1 MWPPNRGGSANSEPG
16 GAENSSNPT
25 AAMVLQAPRPP
36 EGGYNV
42 QQRHE
47 LQFPAGPRAQ
57 DRGYASRAAA
67 SSRFPISSFVS
78 FVLVALRKIAAS
90 RPCFLFYAAT
100 SRLCC
105 RRLYSGFDPPQ
116 SGRDDSPHLG
126 MSLADEL
133 LADLEEA
140 AEEEEGGSFGEEE
153 EEPAIEDV
161 QEETQLDLSGDSVK
175 SIAKLWDSKMFA
187 EIMMKI
193 EEYIS
198 KQAKASE
205 VMGPV
210 EAAPEYRVIVD
221 ANNLTVE
228 IENELNII
236 HKFIRDKYSKRFPEL
251 ESLVPNALDYIRTV
265 KELGNSLDKCKNN
278 ENLQQILTN
287 ATIMVVS
294 VTASTTQGQQ
304 LSEEELERLEEACDM
319 ALELNASKHRIYEY
333 VESRMS
339 FIAPS
344 LSIIVGAST
353 AAKIM
358 GVAGGL
364 TNLSKMPACNI
375 MLLGAQRKTL
385 SGFSST
391 SVLPHTGYIYHSDI
405 VQSLPPDLRRKAARL
420 VAAKCTLAARVDS
433 FHESS
438 EGKGSGRPWARVPCC
453 AHPHPRPHP
462 VPPTTPST
470 HMQDRDT
477 WCLLGLGARPGRCLP
492 VRREMRPRQ
501 LLGAAQ
507 HPTSDTPARTLQKQS
522 VVYGGKSTIRDRSSG
537 TASSVAFTPLQG
549 LEIVNPQAAEKKV
562 AEANQK
568 YFSSM
573 AEFLKVK
580 SEKSGITST

>member
-1 MWPPNRGGSANSEPG
+1 
-16 GAENSSNPT
+16 
-25 AAMVLQAPRPP
+25 
-36 EGGYNV
+36 
-42 QQRHE
+42 
-47 LQFPAGPRAQ
+47 
-57 DRGYASRAAA
+57 
-67 SSRFPISSFVS
+67 
-78 FVLVALRKIAAS
+78 
-90 RPCFLFYAAT
+90 
-100 SRLCC
+100 
-105 RRLYSGFDPPQ
+105 
-116 SGRDDSPHLG
+116 

-140 AEEEEGGSFGEEE
+140 AEEEEENVINEDDLE
-153 EEPAIEDV
+153 TIEDV
-161 QEETQLDLSGDSVK
+161 QEEMQIDLNAESVK
-175 SIAKLWDSKMFA
+175 SIAKLWDSKQFS
-187 EIMMKI
+187 EILVKI
-193 EEYIS
+193 EEYVK
-198 KQAKASE
+198 KQPKASE

-210 EAAPEYRVIVD
+210 EAAPEYKVIVD

-304 LSEEELERLEEACDM
+304 LTDDELQHIEEACDM
-319 ALELNASKHRIYEY
+319 ALELNQSKHRIYEY

-339 FIAPS
+339 FIAPN

-364 TNLSKMPACNI
+364 TNLSKMPACNV

-385 SGFSST
+385 SGFSSN

-405 VQSLPPDLRRKAARL
+405 VQALPSDLHRKAARL
-420 VAAKCTLAARVDS
+420 VSAKCTLAARVDS

-438 EGKGSGRPWARVPCC
+438 EGKSMSPPLQVGYDLKEEIERKFDKWQEPPPVKQVKPLPAPLDGQRKKRGGRRYRKMKERLGLTEIRKQANRMSFGEIEEDAYQEDLGFSLGHLGKSGSGRI
-453 AHPHPRPHP
+453 
-462 VPPTTPST
+462 
-470 HMQDRDT
+470 
-477 WCLLGLGARPGRCLP
+477 
-492 VRREMRPRQ
+492 RQ
-501 LLGAAQ
+501 AQ
-507 HPTSDTPARTLQKQS
+507 VNEATKAKISKTLQRTLQKQS

-580 SEKSGITST
+580 HEKSGTMTE

>member
-1 MWPPNRGGSANSEPG
+1 
-16 GAENSSNPT
+16 
-25 AAMVLQAPRPP
+25 
-36 EGGYNV
+36 
-42 QQRHE
+42 
-47 LQFPAGPRAQ
+47 
-57 DRGYASRAAA
+57 
-67 SSRFPISSFVS
+67 
-78 FVLVALRKIAAS
+78 
-90 RPCFLFYAAT
+90 
-100 SRLCC
+100 
-105 RRLYSGFDPPQ
+105 
-116 SGRDDSPHLG
+116 

-140 AEEEEGGSFGEEE
+140 AEEEEGGSYGEEE
-153 EEPAIEDV
+153 EEPGFRYSHPCFRV
-161 QEETQLDLSGDSVK
+161 LT
-175 SIAKLWDSKMFA
+175 
-187 EIMMKI
+187 
-193 EEYIS
+193 
-198 KQAKASE
+198 

-339 FIAPS
+339 FIAPN
-344 LSIIVGAST
+344 LSIIIGAST

-433 FHESS
+433 FHEST
-438 EGKGSGRPWARVPCC
+438 EGKVGYELKDEIERKFDKWQEPPPVKQVKPLPAPLDGQRKKRGGRRYRKMKERLGLTEIRKQANRMSFGEWAR
-453 AHPHPRPHP
+453 AADAGKRGH
-462 VPPTTPST
+462 
-470 HMQDRDT
+470 QDAAGMGQT
-477 WCLLGLGARPGRCLP
+477 QVGLGTEGHK
-492 VRREMRPRQ
+492 V
-501 LLGAAQ
+501 GG
-507 HPTSDTPARTLQKQS
+507 RTLQKQS

-580 SEKSGITST
+580 GEKSGLMST

>member
-1 MWPPNRGGSANSEPG
+1 
-16 GAENSSNPT
+16 
-25 AAMVLQAPRPP
+25 
-36 EGGYNV
+36 
-42 QQRHE
+42 
-47 LQFPAGPRAQ
+47 
-57 DRGYASRAAA
+57 
-67 SSRFPISSFVS
+67 
-78 FVLVALRKIAAS
+78 
-90 RPCFLFYAAT
+90 
-100 SRLCC
+100 
-105 RRLYSGFDPPQ
+105 
-116 SGRDDSPHLG
+116 

-140 AEEEEGGSFGEEE
+140 AEEEEENLIDEDDLETIEEVDE
-153 EEPAIEDV
+153 EMQV
-161 QEETQLDLSGDSVK
+161 DLNAESVK
-175 SIAKLWDSKMFA
+175 SIAKLSDSKLFS
-187 EIMMKI
+187 EILLKI
-193 EEYIS
+193 EGYIQ
-198 KQAKASE
+198 KQPKASE

-210 EAAPEYRVIVD
+210 EAAPEYKVIVD

-265 KELGNSLDKCKNN
+265 KELGNNLDKCKNN

-304 LSEEELERLEEACDM
+304 LTDEELERIEEACDM
-319 ALELNASKHRIYEY
+319 ALELNQSKHRIYEY

-339 FIAPS
+339 FIAPN

-358 GVAGGL
+358 GIAGGL
-364 TNLSKMPACNI
+364 TNLSKMPACNV

-385 SGFSST
+385 TGFSST
-391 SVLPHTGYIYHSDI
+391 SVLPHTGYIYHSEI
-405 VQSLPPDLRRKAARL
+405 VQSLPSDLHRKAARL
-420 VAAKCTLAARVDS
+420 VSAKCTLASRVDS
-433 FHESS
+433 FHENP
-438 EGKGSGRPWARVPCC
+438 EGKIGYDLKEEIERKFDKWQEPPPVKQVKPLPAPLDGQRKKRGGRRYRKMKERLGLTEIRKQANRMSFGEIEEDAYQEDLGFSLGHLGKSGSGRIRQAQVNEATKARISK
-453 AHPHPRPHP
+453 
-462 VPPTTPST
+462 TL
-470 HMQDRDT
+470 Q
-477 WCLLGLGARPGRCLP
+477 
-492 VRREMRPRQ
+492 
-501 LLGAAQ
+501 
-507 HPTSDTPARTLQKQS
+507 RTLQKQS
-522 VVYGGKSTIRDRSSG
+522 VVYGGKSTVRDRSSG

-580 SEKSGITST
+580 SEKSGTMTQLLQINSYLGAMNNCTRAMQSTQLQKHPSVQSLTGRRSHPKCFAY

>member
-1 MWPPNRGGSANSEPG
+1 
-16 GAENSSNPT
+16 
-25 AAMVLQAPRPP
+25 
-36 EGGYNV
+36 
-42 QQRHE
+42 
-47 LQFPAGPRAQ
+47 
-57 DRGYASRAAA
+57 
-67 SSRFPISSFVS
+67 
-78 FVLVALRKIAAS
+78 
-90 RPCFLFYAAT
+90 
-100 SRLCC
+100 
-105 RRLYSGFDPPQ
+105 
-116 SGRDDSPHLG
+116 

-140 AEEEEGGSFGEEE
+140 AEEEDGSFADEED
-153 EEPAIEDV
+153 EPPIEDV
-161 QEETQLDLSGDSVK
+161 QEEMQLDLTTDSVK

-198 KQAKASE
+198 KQPKASE
-205 VMGPV
+205 VLGPV

-304 LSEEELERLEEACDM
+304 LTEEELERIEEACDM
-319 ALELNASKHRIYEY
+319 ALELNQSKHRIYEY

-339 FIAPS
+339 FIAPTCPS
-344 LSIIVGAST
+344 SWEPLQ
-353 AAKIM
+353 
-358 GVAGGL
+358 L
-364 TNLSKMPACNI
+364 LRLWMPACNI

-438 EGKGSGRPWARVPCC
+438 EGKVGYDLKEEIERKFDKWQEPPPVKQVKPLPAPLDGQRKKRGGRRYRKMKERLGLTEIRKQANRMSFGEIEEDAYQEDLGFSLGHLGKSGSGRVRQTQVNEATKARISK
-453 AHPHPRPHP
+453 
-462 VPPTTPST
+462 TL
-470 HMQDRDT
+470 Q
-477 WCLLGLGARPGRCLP
+477 
-492 VRREMRPRQ
+492 
-501 LLGAAQ
+501 
-507 HPTSDTPARTLQKQS
+507 RTLQKQS
-522 VVYGGKSTIRDRSSG
+522 MVYGGKSTIRDRSSG

-580 SEKSGITST
+580 SDKSGIMSTS

>member
-1 MWPPNRGGSANSEPG
+1 
-16 GAENSSNPT
+16 
-25 AAMVLQAPRPP
+25 
-36 EGGYNV
+36 
-42 QQRHE
+42 
-47 LQFPAGPRAQ
+47 
-57 DRGYASRAAA
+57 
-67 SSRFPISSFVS
+67 
-78 FVLVALRKIAAS
+78 
-90 RPCFLFYAAT
+90 
-100 SRLCC
+100 
-105 RRLYSGFDPPQ
+105 
-116 SGRDDSPHLG
+116 

-140 AEEEEGGSFGEEE
+140 AEEEEGGSYGEEE

-339 FIAPS
+339 FIAPN
-344 LSIIVGAST
+344 LSIIIGAST

-433 FHESS
+433 FHEST
-438 EGKGSGRPWARVPCC
+438 EGKVPQDEGAAGAHGDSEAGQPHELWRDRGGCLPGGPGLQPGPPGQVGQRAC
-453 AHPHPRPHP
+453 AADAGERGHQSQDLQDTAADPAEAERGVRREVHHPRPLLRDRLQRGLHP
-462 VPPTTPST
+462 
-470 HMQDRDT
+470 
-477 WCLLGLGARPGRCLP
+477 APGPGDC
-492 VRREMRPRQ
+492 E
-501 LLGAAQ
+501 
-507 HPTSDTPARTLQKQS
+507 PTSSREEGGRGQPEVFLQHGRVPQGQGREERHHVHLRTTS
-522 VVYGGKSTIRDRSSG
+522 W
-537 TASSVAFTPLQG
+537 
-549 LEIVNPQAAEKKV
+549 AA
-562 AEANQK
+562 
-568 YFSSM
+568 
-573 AEFLKVK
+573 
-580 SEKSGITST
+580 TH

>member
-1 MWPPNRGGSANSEPG
+1 
-16 GAENSSNPT
+16 
-25 AAMVLQAPRPP
+25 
-36 EGGYNV
+36 
-42 QQRHE
+42 
-47 LQFPAGPRAQ
+47 
-57 DRGYASRAAA
+57 
-67 SSRFPISSFVS
+67 
-78 FVLVALRKIAAS
+78 
-90 RPCFLFYAAT
+90 
-100 SRLCC
+100 
-105 RRLYSGFDPPQ
+105 
-116 SGRDDSPHLG
+116 

-140 AEEEEGGSFGEEE
+140 AEEEDNFVDEED
-153 EEPAIEDV
+153 EPAIEDV
-161 QEETQLDLSGDSVK
+161 QEEMQLDLSVDSVK
-175 SIAKLWDSKMFA
+175 SIAKLWDSKMSPS
-187 EIMMKI
+187 EILMCVL
-193 EEYIS
+193 S
-198 KQAKASE
+198 T

-278 ENLQQILTN
+278 ENVQQILTN

-294 VTASTTQGQQ
+294 VTASTTQGYQ
-304 LSEEELERLEEACDM
+304 LTEEELERIEEACDM
-319 ALELNASKHRIYEY
+319 ALELNQSKHRIYEY

-339 FIAPS
+339 FIAPN

-358 GVAGGL
+358 GIAGGL

-420 VAAKCTLAARVDS
+420 VCCEVTLAARVDS
-433 FHESS
+433 FHESQRGGATRAPIHLLFPPRYRKMKERLGLTEIRKQANRMS
-438 EGKGSGRPWARVPCC
+438 FGEIEEDAYQEDLGFSLGHLGKSGSGRVRQTQVNEATKARISK
-453 AHPHPRPHP
+453 
-462 VPPTTPST
+462 TL
-470 HMQDRDT
+470 Q
-477 WCLLGLGARPGRCLP
+477 
-492 VRREMRPRQ
+492 
-501 LLGAAQ
+501 
-507 HPTSDTPARTLQKQS
+507 RTLQKQS
-522 VVYGGKSTIRDRSSG
+522 MVYGGKSTIRDRSSG

-580 SEKSGITST
+580 SEKSGIMSST